1 MINKQAFNYPGG
13 LTGQKKSSNSFII
26 ERAITY
32 IDRTPPAISGNNG
45 HSQTLKL
52 AINLVHGFCLDAQA
66 TTSLMWDYYNPKCD
80 PQWSMPEI
88 VHKVSDASKMS
99 PIKPRGWLLNGS
111 QSDPVKLERLPAKRV
126 VMPKQNSVEN
136 IQKFIGNFRCQEQDL
151 IDASPYKLTG
161 IIQGEHFHRQGAM
174 LIEYLYETDDLIRI
188 VTSSRESEKGKHH
201 PVGFG
206 QTLPRNVWSS
216 AILQAPQHKSE
227 GGCWIGMNPLDGHGV
242 ADKNVTRFPYALFE
256 MDDVSLELQLSI
268 IAKLPMA
275 FSAIIY
281 SGGRSYHCWAK
292 VPATNIDQY
301 KNSVSSMCQSLKV
314 FGADTKNKNASRM
327 SRLPGVYR
335 GDQPQ
340 RLVYLNPEP
349 SIESIL

>member
-1 MINKQAFNYPGG
+1 MQY
-13 LTGQKKSSNSFII
+13 TQNSASKATTVID
-26 ERAITY
+26 RAIKY
-32 IDRTPPAISGNNG
+32 INATPPAISGNNG
-45 HSQTLKL
+45 HSQTFAL
-52 AINLVHGFCLDAQA
+52 ASNLVHGLQLDGSVV
-66 TTSLMWDYYNPKCD
+66 TELLMNHYNPKCE
-80 PQWSMPEI
+80 PAWTFAELE
-88 VHKVSDASKMS
+88 HKVIDAAKT
-99 PIKPRGWLLNGS
+99 KPNKPSGYLLKGREKKIGTIS
-111 QSDPVKLERLPAKRV
+111 RPMRKTPVPKVDP
-126 VMPKQNSVEN
+126 VEN

-201 PVGFG
+201 PVGYG

-227 GGCWIGMNPLDGHGV
+227 GGCWIGMNPVDGNGV

-256 MDDVSLELQLSI
+256 IDDVSLELQLSI

-281 SGGRSYHCWAK
+281 SGGRSYHCWVK

-335 GDQPQ
+335 GDQQQ